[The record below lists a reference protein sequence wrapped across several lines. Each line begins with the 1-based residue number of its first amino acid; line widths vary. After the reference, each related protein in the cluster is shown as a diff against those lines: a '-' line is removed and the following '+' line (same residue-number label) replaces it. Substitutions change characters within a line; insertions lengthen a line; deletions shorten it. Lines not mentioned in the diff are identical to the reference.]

1 MFIINWCEGLVPPQV
16 AIFTSLVGAFGHRK
30 FQFFLNNGEKKHSG
44 RGDEKIWEKRPGDK
58 STIAKKIWQSLL
70 VKKKQGETWKKP
82 PLDPK
87 MP

>member
-1 MFIINWCEGLVPPQV
+1 LVPPQV

-58 STIAKKIWQSLL
+58 STIAKKI
-70 VKKKQGETWKKP
+70 
-82 PLDPK
+82 
-87 MP
+87 